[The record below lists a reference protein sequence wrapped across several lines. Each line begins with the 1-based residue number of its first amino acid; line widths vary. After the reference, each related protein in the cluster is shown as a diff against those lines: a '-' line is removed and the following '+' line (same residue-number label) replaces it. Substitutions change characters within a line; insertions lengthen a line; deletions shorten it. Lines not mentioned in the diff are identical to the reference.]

1 MGRSSDSLERQAP
14 RPRRGPLPRDLVRA
28 LEWLK
33 PRLSEPL
40 RLDDL
45 ARAAGVPARTLETH
59 FGHYL
64 GTTPLGWVRQ
74 VRLAHARRQL
84 LKGDDASIT
93 GIALASGFSQLG
105 RFAGQYRAAYGELP
119 SQTRSRVRVADGE
132 VDDEATFLA
141 WRALSS
147 AYFVSAQECGRAL
160 DDVARAQEIAPR
172 FGLPKAIEAWCSGQR
187 AAFNFDRT
195 SVARAQIAQRARD
208 AAALAP
214 DSASTLTVCSG
225 AMALAHR
232 VEEADRLIERATAL
246 DPTSPLAWIRRGW
259 ISAYLGDTQNA
270 LREFSTALYILPFEP
285 ITHIACIGVGCAHF
299 GAERYDRA
307 ARWTREGVE
316 SHPGSFWGNRIAAA
330 AAIHCGARDEARRI
344 ARSLLRKDPNLTV
357 SAAGT
362 ALPFTPAINDR
373 LSDGLRAAGVPLQ

>member
-1 MGRSSDSLERQAP
+1 MVQRTARGVQFRPDQRGAGADRTARAGRGGARTGQRVDAHGLQRRDGACAP
-14 RPRRGPLPRDLVRA
+14 RGGSGP
-28 LEWLK
+28 
-33 PRLSEPL
+33 
-40 RLDDL
+40 
-45 ARAAGVPARTLETH
+45 
-59 FGHYL
+59 
-64 GTTPLGWVRQ
+64 
-74 VRLAHARRQL
+74 
-84 LKGDDASIT
+84 
-93 GIALASGFSQLG
+93 
-105 RFAGQYRAAYGELP
+105 
-119 SQTRSRVRVADGE
+119 AD
-132 VDDEATFLA
+132 
-141 WRALSS
+141 
-147 AYFVSAQECGRAL
+147 
-160 DDVARAQEIAPR
+160 
-172 FGLPKAIEAWCSGQR
+172 
-187 AAFNFDRT
+187 
-195 SVARAQIAQRARD
+195 RAR
-208 AAALAP
+208 
-214 DSASTLTVCSG
+214 
-225 AMALAHR
+225 HR
-232 VEEADRLIERATAL
+232 ARSDL
-246 DPTSPLAWIRRGW
+246 PLAWIRRGW